1 MTVITARISD
11 DLDNSLSSIA
21 KSMQRSKSFIVC
33 KAIERYVIE
42 VQEDIEDLRGALE
55 SLKINDQTYTLE
67 EVIQE
72 LGLKDEMEH

>member
-11 DLDNSLSSIA
+11 DLDSSVSSIA

>member
-11 DLDNSLSSIA
+11 DLDSVLSSIA

-33 KAIERYVIE
+33 KAIERYVIAA
-42 VQEDIEDLRGALE
+42 QEDIDDLQGALE
-55 SLKINDQTYTLE
+55 SLKTNDRTYSLE

-72 LGLKDEMEH
+72 LGLKDEVEH